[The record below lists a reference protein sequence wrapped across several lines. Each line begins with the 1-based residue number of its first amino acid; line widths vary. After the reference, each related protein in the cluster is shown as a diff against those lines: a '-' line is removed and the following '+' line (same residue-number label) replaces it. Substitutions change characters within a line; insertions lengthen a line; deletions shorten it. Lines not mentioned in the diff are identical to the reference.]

1 MLYVFI
7 NCITNWEACSR
18 QSCYAAGQSSAEAAS
33 DKVSPLAIV
42 LQKFSLTDVT
52 SCEIS
57 NDCKSGYTVHPVTFG
72 PNPSRTHDI
81 FFLFI
86 RFATIRYVV
95 QKHLAY
101 TTHKRRTLAERLAL
115 CIKHLFQMIMF
126 RTKIIP

>member
-1 MLYVFI
+1 MDS
-7 NCITNWEACSR
+7 NWEASSR
-18 QSCYAAGQSSAEAAS
+18 QSCDAVGHSSAERAS
-33 DKVSPLAIV
+33 EKVSLLRIV
-42 LQKFSLTDVT
+42 LQKLNVTDVS
-52 SCEIS
+52 SCEIT
-57 NDCKSGYTVHPVTFG
+57 NVWNSGYTVHPVTFG

-86 RFATIRYVV
+86 QFAALHYLV
-95 QKHLAY
+95 QKPLAY